1 MNDDPFSS
9 DFFQE
14 AEEKH
19 KEHVKENSVIRRVFG
34 FGLLATVVV
43 LVLNLVIYGA
53 IVAVVLWVALTV
65 LKHFGVLTIVLGA
78 IA

>member
-1 MNDDPFSS
+1 MTDDPFSP
-9 DFFQE
+9 FQE

-19 KEHVKENSVIRRVFG
+19 KERAKEKSMIRRVFG

-43 LVLNLVIYGA
+43 IALNLVIYGA
-53 IVAVVLWVALTV
+53 IVAVVLWVGLTI
-65 LKHFGVLTIVLGA
+65 LQHFGVLAVLGL